1 MELHTRSLPVPLLLL
16 ISLSLCSCQLN
27 VSNNF
32 RNMKVRLASTNATAT
47 ANQPLREGR
56 VEVSFDNGVKWG
68 TICSTKWTKREGNV
82 VCRQLGL
89 GYASMA
95 MPSTKHGNSR
105 THPWGMVGTLCRGTE
120 LKLSECHRESTYP
133 TVCDAT
139 NRNVSTVA
147 CVSKS
152 PDLELGLVD
161 IEVSAYLANVPM
173 TELTCAMEENCVS
186 KDAYVVRRTNPRG
199 IRKLLRFSVKA
210 SNVGNADV
218 SPYANYKDWEW
229 HQCHMHYHSM
239 NVFATFDVYNQRYQK
254 VAQGHKASFCL
265 MDSQCNLGVRRKYT
279 CGNTTQGISAGCAD
293 VYSHVLDCQWVDVT
307 TVPVNN
313 RYILRVALNPEYMLG
328 ERSFEN
334 NGAECDLYYTGE
346 VISTR
351 VTNCKRKPLLI

>member
-1 MELHTRSLPVPLLLL
+1 MESHIASLLLL
-16 ISLSLCSCQLN
+16 LLGFGLCTCQLN
-27 VSNNF
+27 IYNNF
-32 RNMKVRLASTNATAT
+32 RNMQVRLASSTAPAPN

-56 VEVSFDNGVKWG
+56 VEISFDNGVSWG
-68 TICSTKWTKREGNV
+68 TICSTHWTLREGNV

-95 MPSTKHGNSR
+95 TSSTKHGNSN
-105 THPWGMVGTLCRGTE
+105 TNPWGLVGTRCRGTE
-120 LKLSECHRESTYP
+120 RKLLECSREPTYP
-133 TVCDAT
+133 AVCDAH

-152 PDLELGLVD
+152 ADLELGVSD
-161 IEVSAYLANVPM
+161 IEISAYLALVPM
-173 TELTCAMEENCVS
+173 TQLTCAMEENCVS
-186 KDAYVVRRTNPRG
+186 KDAYVIRRTNPSA

-239 NVFATFDVYNQRYQK
+239 NVFATFDVYNKRYKK

-265 MDSQCNLGVRRKYT
+265 MDSECNLGVAPKYT
-279 CGNTTQGISAGCAD
+279 CGNTTQGITAGCAD

-313 RYILRVALNPEYMLG
+313 KYILRVELNPEYVLG
-328 ERSFEN
+328 EKSFEN
-334 NGAECDLYYTGE
+334 NGAECELDYTGE
-346 VISTR
+346 VLTTR
-351 VTNCKRKPLLI
+351 VTRCKRKPLLV